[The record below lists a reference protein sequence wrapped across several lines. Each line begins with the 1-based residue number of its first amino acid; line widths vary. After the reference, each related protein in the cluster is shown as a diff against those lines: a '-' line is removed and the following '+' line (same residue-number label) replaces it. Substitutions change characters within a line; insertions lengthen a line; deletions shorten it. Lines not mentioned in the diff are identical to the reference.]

1 MPSSD
6 EFWILGSGYLDAGN
20 ACLSLIRN
28 GKSDGQP
35 YRGFVEFPCVFS
47 YFRSIEL
54 GLKSVLK
61 ENGSS
66 DNEIAREYSHR
77 LTALLKA
84 LDSKGIDLQVL
95 GISPKDRDF
104 LEKYSEEYS
113 RKWFE
118 YPDDL
123 WRVTFEIEDLQ
134 ALAEKVC
141 ESIRNYKVALNRAG
155 ASMVP
160 DGLLDPEGTF

>member
-1 MPSSD
+1 MILTPTTQNPGIPCPD
-6 EFWILGSGYLDAGN
+6 AFWILCSGFLDAGN

-28 GKSDGQP
+28 GKADGKP
-35 YRGFVEFPCVFS
+35 YVGHVLFPCMFS

-61 ENGSS
+61 ENGST
-66 DNEIAREYSHR
+66 DDEIARKFGHR

-84 LDSKGIDLQVL
+84 LDSKGIDLQVI
-95 GISPKDRDF
+95 GISPGDREF
-104 LEKYSEEYS
+104 LDKYSEEYS

-118 YPDDL
+118 YPDDF
-123 WRVTFEIEDLQ
+123 WRVSFDLEDLQ

-141 ESIRNYKVALNRAG
+141 ESVRNCNISLHMAG
-155 ASMVP
+155 P
-160 DGLLDPEGTF
+160 